1 MSHKGPF
8 CRAFFFYHWRDLGSL
23 NDQKIVYEIPLLP
36 IDMDRIYMSLELPLA
51 LAPWLILEKGGLEL
65 L

>member
-1 MSHKGPF
+1 MTK
-8 CRAFFFYHWRDLGSL
+8 
-23 NDQKIVYEIPLLP
+23 KIVYEIPLLP